1 MLYLTKSCEQIQV
14 KSKAN
19 NNNNNNIK
27 KNRWYYAERMELSTG
42 MWNIFDGQTSLQLT
56 TDEVDQDWEVN
67 IGYNMF
73 PDDKKLQENNWQS
86 GRRRRNEK
94 DALLKR
100 MAEALA
106 EEERDADLKED
117 YDSFMQQPKEKQTFI
132 DFKLALAAKIERPSN
147 HTVTGKSLF
156 VSRIIDSPRLSHSLS
171 FAKTLW
177 LFHFL
182 SHTHEQCNLDRRSM

>member
-42 MWNIFDGQTSLQLT
+42 MWNIFDSQTSLQLT

-67 IGYNMF
+67 IGYNLF
-73 PDDKKLQENNWQS
+73 SDDKKLQKNNWQS
-86 GRRRRNEK
+86 GRCRCNEK
-94 DALLKR
+94 DVLLKR

-117 YDSFMQQPKEKQTFI
+117 YDSFMRQRKGKQTFI
-132 DFKLALAAKIERPSN
+132 DFKLALAAKIEQPSN
-147 HTVTGKSLF
+147 HIVTGKSLF
-156 VSRIIDSPRLSHSLS
+156 LSRIMDSLCVSHSLS
-171 FAKTLW
+171 FAKILW
-177 LFHFL
+177 LSHSL
-182 SHTHEQCNLDRRSM
+182 SHTHAQCNLDWRSI